1 MSRKKKEPTPN
12 YEIMFRCAVSALQSA
27 YEEYKRATIEEL
39 KMSFIGNEGG
49 ICWYN
54 GIEKKEKQREE
65 ALKEAA
71 RLSKEVEELRKKVE
85 P

>member
-1 MSRKKKEPTPN
+1 
-12 YEIMFRCAVSALQSA
+12 
-27 YEEYKRATIEEL
+27 
-39 KMSFIGNEGG
+39 MSFIGNEGG

-54 GIEKKEKQREE
+54 GIEKKEKRREE